1 MIKYYKEICL
11 KIGLDTEIFD
21 ENSLKKLENLVRDRN
36 IISHGEKNG
45 IVIEKIDEVEEYIST
60 IRILMDNFILSIYD
74 FIENEGYLK

>member
-1 MIKYYKEICL
+1 L

-45 IVIEKIDEVEEYIST
+45 IVIEK
-60 IRILMDNFILSIYD
+60 N
-74 FIENEGYLK
+74 